1 MAKLVNKIKQDLGSM
16 ISDFYLVMKDD
27 LEIDRTDY
35 RMHFTRLADMLFEI
49 DRCEDLNQL
58 EALYG
63 RGDLD
68 IIGVSFQE
76 YVYEVV
82 KRLDAKEAV

>member
-1 MAKLVNKIKQDLGSM
+1 MENLVSKIKQDLSST
-16 ISDFYLVMKDD
+16 ISDFYFVMKDD
-27 LEIDRTDY
+27 LQIDRTDY

-58 EALYG
+58 EALYE

-68 IIGVSFQE
+68 ICGGSFE
-76 YVYEVV
+76 EFVYGVV
-82 KRLDAKEAV
+82 KRMHEQK